1 MLRAVLKSKIHRA
14 RVTEADIDYMG
25 SITID
30 EVLLEAADIYPYER
44 VQVVDVANGA
54 RLETYV
60 LPGVRE
66 RGTVCLNGAAARL
79 IHPGDIVIILS
90 YTYIE
95 EAELSQFTPKLVL
108 VDENNRLLKV
118 KEYHKIKD
126 SC

>member
-1 MLRAVLKSKIHRA
+1 MLRAILKSKIHRA

-30 EVLLEAADIYPYER
+30 EVLLEVADIYPYER
-44 VQVVDVANGA
+44 VQVVDVTNGA

-60 LPGVRE
+60 LPGE
-66 RGTVCLNGAAARL
+66 KESGTVCLNGAAARL

-90 YTYIE
+90 YAYVE
-95 EAELSQFTPKLVL
+95 EAKLNQFKPKLIL
-108 VDENNRLLKV
+108 VDENNRLVKV
-118 KEYHKIKD
+118 EEYRKIKD